1 MSNAQQMEGC
11 CSKDC
16 IDVIHLPEEERKATR
31 KGIKNGNK
39 IFKKGKSDVL
49 TFRNRATITEGK
61 AMKTHKDSRQFL
73 VTVAY

>member
-1 MSNAQQMEGC
+1 MKAVIYFFIQCEQCAQQMEGC

-39 IFKKGKSDVL
+39 IFKKENQ
-49 TFRNRATITEGK
+49 T
-61 AMKTHKDSRQFL
+61 
-73 VTVAY
+73 Y

>member
-1 MSNAQQMEGC
+1 MSAEMEG

-39 IFKKGKSDVL
+39 IFKRKIRRID
-49 TFRNRATITEGK
+49 F
-61 AMKTHKDSRQFL
+61 
-73 VTVAY
+73 

>member
-1 MSNAQQMEGC
+1 MCSADGRC

-49 TFRNRATITEGK
+49 TLEIEILIT
-61 AMKTHKDSRQFL
+61 TL
-73 VTVAY
+73 